1 MEQRLRKLVFDGL
14 VATFQVDFVGLFHDM
29 LQNRLLLNPPRAEIK
44 VSAAIAL
51 IYIKVPCGLRAKYNV
66 IIY

>member
-29 LQNRLLLNPPRAEIK
+29 LQNRLLSSPACVEIK
-44 VSAAIAL
+44 FSAAIAL
-51 IYIKVPCGLRAKYNV
+51 IYIKVSRGLRAKYNV